1 LKGPTFN
8 TRKKK
13 GRRKG
18 RREGRKKQG
27 EKEKEKG
34 RERGKGPK
42 GGKRSTPEQNFWLQ
56 PNLILKVWCHVIL
69 VCPYIV

>member
-27 EKEKEKG
+27 GKEKEKG
-34 RERGKGPK
+34 REMGER
-42 GGKRSTPEQNFWLQ
+42 PEKET
-56 PNLILKVWCHVIL
+56 KVNPREKFL
-69 VCPYIV
+69 VTV